1 MKKNL
6 FVLTLLLSL
15 HFSWAQVRTGALKYE
30 VLDPNNSGKI
40 FRNQKNS
47 GPDKIEGSPYIQKV
61 FAPANVTNVEQKYFM
76 RYNAYEDQFEFIT
89 PKNDTL
95 VMDKIDDFG
104 LITFNMSNKKF
115 KLVDYLNL
123 NEKMTKGYLIEL
135 YTKGDLGLYKKE
147 SVSFRPGKK
156 AKTSLEVDMPAKY
169 IKNDDT
175 YYLKN
180 KSGNIAVFPESKK
193 QLVKL
198 FPEKKSEIESFVK
211 QNDIKF
217 DQEMDLKKIIDLIAT
232 F

>member
-1 MKKNL
+1 MKKNV
-6 FVLTLLLSL
+6 FVLTLFLSL
-15 HFSWAQVRTGALKYE
+15 HFCWAQVRTGALKYE
-30 VLDPNNSGKI
+30 ALDPNTAGKI

-47 GPDKIEGSPYIQKV
+47 GPDKIEGSPYLQKV
-61 FAPANVTNVEQKYFM
+61 FAPANVINVEQKYFM

-104 LITFNMSNKKF
+104 LITFNMSNKKY
-115 KLVDYLNL
+115 KLLDYLNL

-135 YTKGDLGLYKKE
+135 YSKGDLGLYKKE

-175 YYLKN
+175 YFLKN

-217 DQEMDLKKIIDLIAT
+217 DQEMDLKKIIDFIAT

>member
-1 MKKNL
+1 MKKNVFIL
-6 FVLTLLLSL
+6 ALILSSS
-15 HFSWAQVRTGALKYE
+15 FSWAQVRTGALKYE

-40 FRNQKNS
+40 FKNQKNS

-61 FAPANVTNVEQKYFM
+61 FAPANVVNVEQRYFM
-76 RYNAYEDQFEFIT
+76 RYNAYEDLFEFIT

-104 LITFNMSNKKF
+104 VITFNLGNKKF
-115 KLVDYLNL
+115 KLVDYIDL
-123 NEKMTKGYLIEL
+123 NEKSQKGYLIDL
-135 YTKGDLGLYKKE
+135 YNKSDFALYKKE
-147 SVSFRPGKK
+147 SVSFRAGKK

-169 IKNDDT
+169 VKNDDL
-175 YYLKN
+175 YFLKN
-180 KSGNIAVFPESKK
+180 KSGKITVFPESRK
-193 QLVKL
+193 QLIKL
-198 FPEKKSEIESFVK
+198 FPEKKSEIENFVK